1 MNSLNEAI
9 GKKAKRMNLAPYFLK
24 NSKKLDKMP
33 PYPFPNLGTFAN
45 HYDEIMEEVETFFV
59 DSSGFGREG
68 EPALTQKQFHEA
80 LKELIDKHPEGLYIA
95 ISGEGQF
102 QIYITA
108 WKKKKETK
116 EEE

>member
-1 MNSLNEAI
+1 MDYLNEEI
-9 GKKAKRMNLAPYFLK
+9 GRRAKRMNLAPYFLK

-33 PYPFPNLGTFAN
+33 PYPFPNLGAFAN
-45 HYDEIMEEVETFFV
+45 HYDETMEEVKTFFV
-59 DSSGFGREG
+59 DSSGFGRED
-68 EPALTQKQFHEA
+68 EPALTREQFHQQ
-80 LKELIDKHPEGLYIA
+80 LKELIDNHPEGLYIG

-108 WKKKKETK
+108 WKKS